1 MSNVPNINRIRSI
14 DRIPLIKQYP
24 KPERKCEGNRN
35 ILYRVHFIYKSQQ
48 TGDKYYNLV
57 GSNFV
62 FNTDNP
68 NRRIKA
74 GDLVKYKPKGEKGKE
89 DPNYGQVAR
98 ITKITS
104 PIKDEEAIR
113 KNLPVKPDKKLT
125 LVDIDFQNPKEVNNK
140 VIMDKK
146 NVSMNSLEL
155 LLQDNDVVSFVC
167 SSSLIDK
174 RVIRAYELARNNYK
188 TERTTDNKRRL
199 QESEDNL
206 WNRYFEQDDNNQ
218 PMYPLLSEVDQING
232 IEELNKAVKRMVKLG
247 FTADADDV
255 RKKIIKRSKRKFAKF
270 PVPEG
275 FKPGKKITI
284 NIDGNDIVVK
294 IPIQING
301 QTPKVREMIE
311 VEIDMADNNE
321 IFDKL
326 KATSRLKKGKKL
338 EFIPTVIL
346 SDYSN
351 FDNGKKMVLGKL
363 VKPSENQKFSIR
375 SASIEK
381 QGSHNFDF
389 KKLDNFD
396 KDIEKLVFDLEVK
409 VILELDIKDQLPD
422 GVEGTTMGNMGRS
435 MKSAILSGNAL
446 NCRENMR
453 KLKEGTQ
460 ELIEKIMPAGVKQAR
475 DTRREN
481 KKRDQEN
488 VDRIGREQKRIL
500 NNIQGRSR
508 REGVRTSSN
517 RQQNRGNRSNMAGRI
532 RARQAASAAPSAPPL
547 RSSRSPSGSAATSAT
562 PSAPPLR
569 SASVGGKKR
578 RRKKKISSKRLK
590 KYKKK
595 IKKKLTKNWR
605 KKRKTKRKTLR
616 RRRKIKRK
624 NRTRKRY

>member
-14 DRIPLIKQYP
+14 DKIPLVKQYP
-24 KPERKCEGNRN
+24 KPEKKCEGNKN

-62 FNTDNP
+62 FNTENP

-74 GDLVKYKPKGEKGKE
+74 GDLVKYKPKGEKSKE

-104 PIKDEEAIR
+104 PLSDEEAIR
-113 KNLPVKPDKKLT
+113 RNLPAKPDKNLT

-167 SSSLIDK
+167 TSSLIDK
-174 RVIRAYELARNNYK
+174 RIIREYELARNNYRTEK
-188 TERTTDNKRRL
+188 TTENKRRL

-206 WNRYFEQDDNNQ
+206 WNRYFEQDDNNE

-232 IEELNKAVKRMVKLG
+232 IEELNKAVERMVKIG

-255 RKKIIKRSKRKFAKF
+255 KKKIIKRSKRKFARF

-275 FKPGKKITI
+275 FKPGKKITV

-311 VEIDMADNNE
+311 VEIDVSDNNE

-326 KATSRLKKGKKL
+326 KATSRSKKGKQL

-381 QGSHNFDF
+381 QGKHNFDF

-396 KDIEKLVFDLEVK
+396 KEIEKLVFDLEVK
-409 VILELDIKDQLPD
+409 VILELDVTDQLPE
-422 GVEGTTMGNMGRS
+422 GEEGTTMGNIGRS

-481 KKRDQEN
+481 KRRDQEN
-488 VDRIGREQKRIL
+488 VDRISREQKRIL
-500 NNIQGRSR
+500 NNIQGRTR
-508 REGVRTSSN
+508 REGVRISSN
-517 RQQNRGNRSNMAGRI
+517 IRQNRENRSDMVGRI
-532 RARQAASAAPSAPPL
+532 RARQRASVA
-547 RSSRSPSGSAATSAT
+547 

-578 RRKKKISSKRLK
+578 RRKRKKSSKKLK
-590 KYKKK
+590 EYKKK
-595 IKKKLTKNWR
+595 LKKKLTKNRR
-605 KKRKTKRKTLR
+605 KKRKKQKRKTLK
-616 RRRKIKRK
+616 RKIKMKRK

>member
-1 MSNVPNINRIRSI
+1 MSNVPNINRIKTI
-14 DRIPLIKQYP
+14 DKIPLVKQYP
-24 KPERKCEGNRN
+24 KPEKKCEGNKN

-48 TGDKYYNLV
+48 TGDMYYNLV

-74 GDLVKYKPKGEKGKE
+74 GDLVKYKPKGEKSKE

-104 PIKDEEAIR
+104 PLSDEEAIR
-113 KNLPVKPDKKLT
+113 RNLPMKPDKNLT

-167 SSSLIDK
+167 ASSLIDK
-174 RVIRAYELARNNYK
+174 RIIREYELARNNYRTEK
-188 TERTTDNKRRL
+188 TTENKRRL

-232 IEELNKAVKRMVKLG
+232 IEELNKAVERMVKIG

-255 RKKIIKRSKRKFAKF
+255 KKKIIKRSKRKFARF

-275 FKPGKKITI
+275 FKPGKKITV

-311 VEIDMADNNE
+311 VEIDVSDNNE

-326 KATSRLKKGKKL
+326 KATSRFKKGKQL

-389 KKLDNFD
+389 KKLDSFD
-396 KDIEKLVFDLEVK
+396 KDIEQLVFDLEVK
-409 VILELDIKDQLPD
+409 VILELDVKDQLPE
-422 GVEGTTMGNMGRS
+422 GEEGTTMGNIGRS

-481 KKRDQEN
+481 MQRDQEN
-488 VDRIGREQKRIL
+488 VARIGREQKRIL
-500 NNIQGRSR
+500 NNIQGRTR
-508 REGVRTSSN
+508 REGVRISSN
-517 RQQNRGNRSNMAGRI
+517 IRQNRENRSDMVDRI
-532 RARQAASAAPSAPPL
+532 RARQRASAAPSAPPL
-547 RSSRSPSGSAATSAT
+547 RA
-562 PSAPPLR
+562 
-569 SASVGGKKR
+569 ASVGGKKR
-578 RRKKKISSKRLK
+578 RRKRKKSLK
-590 KYKKK
+590 KLKEYKKK
-595 IKKKLTKNWR
+595 LKKKLTKNRR
-605 KKRKTKRKTLR
+605 KKRKTKKRKTLKR
-616 RRRKIKRK
+616 KIKIKRK
-624 NRTRKRY
+624 NKTRKRY